1 MKRKLMP
8 LAVDQGCSIPLVPW
22 EMLAPHE
29 AQAQRNHGGQSL
41 ERLAQRGGLDPCE
54 ALAILDDKPW
64 GPEYL
69 ALAEPQCGRK
79 GPSRGLVQFLQ
90 RLGQWLAI
98 EGSALD
104 DTQEECDA

>member
-8 LAVDQGCSIPLVPW
+8 LMLTAGCSIPLVPW

-41 ERLAQRGGLDPCE
+41 ERLSERGGLDPAE
-54 ALAILDDKPW
+54 MLAILDDKPW

-69 ALAEPQCGRK
+69 ALAQPQCGRR
-79 GPSRGLVQFLQ
+79 GESRAMVQFLQ
-90 RLGQWLAI
+90 RLGRWLAT
-98 EGSALD
+98 EDKS
-104 DTQEECDA
+104 